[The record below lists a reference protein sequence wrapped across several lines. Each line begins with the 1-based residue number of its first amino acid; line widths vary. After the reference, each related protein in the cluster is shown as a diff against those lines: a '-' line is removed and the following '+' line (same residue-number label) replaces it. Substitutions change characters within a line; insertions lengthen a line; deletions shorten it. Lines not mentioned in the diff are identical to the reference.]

1 MIKIAKQLAYKTL
14 TKYKLYNSRDYNDI
28 AVVIEKHGFILI
40 QFKKYNNMKEVVE
53 CIEKLHLAERIQ
65 QKDAFIYLSNNLKLV
80 FINSDLSDED
90 KYILLCHELG
100 HILDPSLQNSN
111 FSYFKIQN
119 EEFANEFSY
128 HLQNPSIWIRLKLS
142 IFYKPLFVTSF
153 IICILIIG
161 SIGVTTVASNLS
173 VSNSI
178 NCVEKCYVT
187 SNGKKYHREFC
198 IVVKNRTNIKAYKT
212 SNDAKNE
219 GYTPCLLCIG
229 EE

>member
-14 TKYKLYNSRDYNDI
+14 KQYKLYNSRDYNDI

-40 QFKKYNNMKEVVE
+40 PFKKHNNTKEVAE
-53 CIEKLHLAERIQ
+53 CIEKLNLEENIQ
-65 QKDAFIYLSNNLKLV
+65 KKYSFIYLNNNLKLV
-80 FINSDLSDED
+80 FINSDLSDEE

-100 HILDPSLQNSN
+100 HILDPSLQNAN

-128 HLQNPSIWIRLKLS
+128 HLQNPSIWIRLKTS
-142 IFYKPLFVTSF
+142 IFYKFLLTAFF
-153 IICILIIG
+153 IICLFFLTGIG
-161 SIGVTTVASNLS
+161 AIHVSNNLS
-173 VSNSI
+173 LPTSI
-178 NCVEKCYVT
+178 NYVEKCYVT
-187 SNGKKYHREFC
+187 TNGQKYHRNFC
-198 IVVKNRTNIKAYKT
+198 IVVKDL
-212 SNDAKNE
+212 SNLKEYITFDDAKKE